1 MRLIVVSA
9 LLCGALT
16 AVLVGFWLQDWEFA
30 LLAAL
35 IGIACGTAIGAV
47 AAAISEKA
55 PPPAPR
61 GPARSPRSRHWRFR
75 R

>member
-1 MRLIVVSA
+1 MRLMVVSA

-16 AVLVGFWLQDWEFA
+16 AVLVWVWLRDWE
-30 LLAAL
+30 LAFLVAAP
-35 IGIACGTAIGAV
+35 IGIAFGTVIGAF
-47 AAAISEKA
+47 AATSEKA

-61 GPARSPRSRHWRFR
+61 GQARSPRSRHWRFR

>member
-16 AVLVGFWLQDWEFA
+16 AALVWFWLRDWELA
-30 LLAAL
+30 LLAAP
-35 IGIACGTAIGAV
+35 IGIAFGTAIGTF